1 MKNLFNT
8 NDYPMYSKEEE
19 RKVVLTY
26 KTSDD
31 LVKKEKA
38 KENLCMH
45 NMLLIYS
52 VINKID
58 YFKEYVEDL
67 VSYGIEG
74 IIIALDKYDLNSEN
88 RFSTYA
94 YNWVYKKI
102 YDAYRV
108 LSRKISVP
116 SDVYDDL
123 IKFKK
128 AFNTF
133 KEENGYCPSYDYYYE
148 SEMMNILCKNGDM
161 GLNQYRKV
169 VDAFLT
175 SLCTS
180 LDCPINS
187 DGNNTIT
194 IADTIE
200 DKKSYKEEVTYYFYE
215 ALENMEKELPDGK
228 LVSSVIKSKVEGLSG
243 ALIAKKLN
251 ITRAVYRRIEK
262 EGLDYLRN
270 DNNLRECYVNL

>member
-31 LVKKEKA
+31 VSKREKA

-58 YFKEYVEDL
+58 YSKEYVEDL

-94 YNWVYKKI
+94 YNWIYKKI

-108 LSRKISVP
+108 LSRKIGIP

-133 KEENGYCPSYDYYYE
+133 KEKNGYCPSYDYYYE
-148 SEMMNILCKNGDM
+148 SEMMKILCKNGDM
-161 GLNQYRKV
+161 GVNQYKKV

-175 SLCTS
+175 STCTS

-187 DGNNTIT
+187 DSDNTIT
-194 IADTIE
+194 IADTVE
-200 DKKSYKEEVTYYFYE
+200 DKRSYKDEVTYYFYE
-215 ALENMEKELPDGK
+215 ALENMEKELVDGK

-270 DNNLRECYVNL
+270 DNNLRECYVSL

>member
-31 LVKKEKA
+31 LIMKEKA

-58 YFKEYVEDL
+58 YSKEYVEDL

-94 YNWVYKKI
+94 YNWIYKKI

-148 SEMMNILCKNGDM
+148 SEMMKILCKNGDM
-161 GLNQYRKV
+161 GVNQYKKV

-175 SLCTS
+175 STCTS

-187 DGNNTIT
+187 DSDNTIT
-194 IADTIE
+194 IADTII
-200 DKKSYKEEVTYYFYE
+200 DKNSYKDEVTYYFYE
-215 ALENMEKELPDGK
+215 ALENMEKDLVDGK

-262 EGLDYLRN
+262 EGLDYLKN

>member
-58 YFKEYVEDL
+58 YSKEYVEDL

-94 YNWVYKKI
+94 YNWIYKKI

-148 SEMMNILCKNGDM
+148 SEMMKILCKNGDM
-161 GLNQYRKV
+161 GLNQYKKV

-187 DGNNTIT
+187 DGDNTIT

-200 DKKSYKEEVTYYFYE
+200 DKCSYKDEVTYYFYE
-215 ALENMEKELPDGK
+215 ALENIEKELADGK
-228 LVSSVIKSKVEGLSG
+228 LVSSVIKFKVEGLSG

-262 EGLDYLRN
+262 EGLDYLKN

>member
-31 LVKKEKA
+31 VSKKEKA

-58 YFKEYVEDL
+58 YSKEYVEDL

-94 YNWVYKKI
+94 YNWIYKKI

-148 SEMMNILCKNGDM
+148 SEMMKILCKNGDM
-161 GLNQYRKV
+161 GVNQYKKV

-187 DGNNTIT
+187 DSDNTIT
-194 IADTIE
+194 IADTII
-200 DKKSYKEEVTYYFYE
+200 DKNSYKDEVTYYFYE
-215 ALENMEKELPDGK
+215 ALENMEKDLVDGK

-251 ITRAVYRRIEK
+251 ITREVYRRIEK

-270 DNNLRECYVNL
+270 DNNLRECYVSL